1 MKLLE
6 SNAIRNKQVYPNSC
20 IVEAER
26 LYWGDDSIEQVKSIT
41 EKYAT
46 DIIIGADIV
55 MWPNFIEPLS
65 ITLNAFFDCNP
76 NLEVH
81 ISYVERATSTTE
93 NFESAC
99 SSKGMTLEIILPD
112 TFIPPGFP
120 LQQSLI
126 DLKERFVYKITRTN
140 NIK

>member
-65 ITLNAFFDCNP
+65 ITLNAFFD
-76 NLEVH
+76 
-81 ISYVERATSTTE
+81 
-93 NFESAC
+93 
-99 SSKGMTLEIILPD
+99 
-112 TFIPPGFP
+112 
-120 LQQSLI
+120 
-126 DLKERFVYKITRTN
+126 
-140 NIK
+140 